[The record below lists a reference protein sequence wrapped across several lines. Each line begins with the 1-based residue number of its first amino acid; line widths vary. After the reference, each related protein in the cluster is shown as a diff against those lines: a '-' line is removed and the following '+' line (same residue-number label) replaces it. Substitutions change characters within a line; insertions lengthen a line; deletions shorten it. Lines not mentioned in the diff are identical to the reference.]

1 LGGWVGG
8 PHLGKHLNGA
18 RLERWGSVEKR
29 VNEIRELPRPQG
41 QPTPIT
47 GWH

>member
-1 LGGWVGG
+1 MEPDWSAG
-8 PHLGKHLNGA
+8 
-18 RLERWGSVEKR
+18 GSVEKR

-41 QPTPIT
+41 QPTPMA